1 MSFDLGDNIG
11 IEIYAVLV
19 WLLWLQNLEIEKQ
32 YALVDITKYSFLKL
46 YNKQLYE
53 ISSFINYSSSM

>member
-32 YALVDITKYSFLKL
+32 YALVDITKYSF
-46 YNKQLYE
+46 
-53 ISSFINYSSSM
+53 